1 MGLSHGAANVSRLMS
16 ARVEASEAD
25 LVDFVFHEARL
36 LDEKRF
42 DEWFAL
48 FTDDARYW
56 APLTRGQP
64 NGDTFPSLFYED
76 KLLLKLRIE
85 RLRSPLAHS
94 QQQSSYSQHVLQTP
108 TVEAADAAA
117 NRYLTRTPFLY
128 VETQLDRQLL
138 LAGVVWH
145 QLTSEA
151 GRLRMQLK
159 KLELVNCDAAFPS
172 IELFP

>member
-1 MGLSHGAANVSRLMS
+1 MS

-85 RLRSPLAHS
+85 ACAVRWRIRSSSPVTRSMYCRRRRWKRRMPLQIAIS
-94 QQQSSYSQHVLQTP
+94 PGRRSCTWKRSSIASCYWPESSGT
-108 TVEAADAAA
+108 
-117 NRYLTRTPFLY
+117 
-128 VETQLDRQLL
+128 
-138 LAGVVWH
+138 
-145 QLTSEA
+145 
-151 GRLRMQLK
+151 K
-159 KLELVNCDAAFPS
+159 
-172 IELFP
+172 